1 MKMAKANY
9 YIVDVFAMDKYTG
22 NQLTVFRHV
31 DDLPGEDLQRL
42 AREFSFSE
50 TTFVTSEKKRDG
62 GYDARIFTPAEE
74 LPFAGHPTLGTAF
87 IIRNEILKD
96 PTETVVLN
104 LKVGQ
109 IPVSFEPDGICWMRQ
124 MAPKFGPTFDPE
136 PIADIL
142 GLDVQDID
150 DRFPVQDVST
160 GVPFIIVPLRTREA
174 LQRALVVKDKFFA
187 FIKDTAAKS
196 IMIFCPEPHVDGHD
210 MSVRV
215 FADYYGVPED
225 PATGSA
231 NGCLGGYLVEH
242 GYFDKDVVDV
252 RIDQGYEIGRPSL
265 ILLRAE
271 KRGSRIDILVGG
283 RVIMVG
289 TGQLV

>member
-1 MKMAKANY
+1 MPETTY
-9 YIVDVFAMDKYTG
+9 YIVDVFAVDKYTG

-31 DDLPGEDLQRL
+31 DDMSGDELQRL

-87 IIRNEILKD
+87 IIRNKIQTE
-96 PTETVVLN
+96 PAETVVLN

-109 IPVSFEPDGICWMRQ
+109 IPVSFERDGMVWMRQ

-142 GLDVQDID
+142 SLDVQDID

-174 LQRALVVKDKFFA
+174 LQRAMVVKDKFFA
-187 FIKDTAAKS
+187 FIRNTSAKS
-196 IMIFCPEPHVDGHD
+196 VMIFCPEPHRKEHD

-242 GYFDKDVVDV
+242 DYFKSDVVDV
-252 RIDQGYEIGRPSL
+252 SVDQGYEIGRPSL
-265 ILLRAE
+265 ILVRAE

-283 RVIMVG
+283 RVVMVG

>member
-1 MKMAKANY
+1 MAGPIY
-9 YIVDVFAMDKYTG
+9 YIVDVFAVGKYTG
-22 NQLTVFRHV
+22 NQLTVFRDV
-31 DDLPGEDLQRL
+31 GDLSGEDLQRL

-50 TTFVTSEKKRDG
+50 TTFITSEKKRDG
-62 GYDARIFTPAEE
+62 GYDVRIFTPAEE

-87 IIRNEILKD
+87 IIRHEIQKQ
-96 PTETVVLN
+96 PAETVVLN

-109 IPVSFEPDGICWMRQ
+109 IPVSFEPDGVLWMRQ
-124 MAPKFGPTFDPE
+124 MPPKFGQSFNPE

-142 GLDVQDID
+142 SLDVQDID
-150 DRFPVQDVST
+150 DRYPVQDVST

-174 LQRALVVKDKFFA
+174 LQRAQVVKDKFFA
-187 FIKDTAAKS
+187 FIKNIPAKS
-196 IMIFCPEPHVDGHD
+196 VMVFCPEPHQAEHD

-242 GYFDKDVVDV
+242 GYFDTDVVDV
-252 RIDQGYEIGRPSL
+252 RIDQGYEIGRPSML
-265 ILLRAE
+265 LLRAE
-271 KRGSRIDILVGG
+271 KRGNRIDILVGG